1 MTRLDYLLRQYETL
15 SAVSQILGEIAGT
28 PPPFRLA
35 ETDLR
40 SQLEKQQKLIGREDP
55 GLTRRALGQI
65 GGALYEAQEQLHE
78 FDNQISVF
86 QFRTRFQQAE
96 TSRADIGVTL
106 QFMLSKL
113 NFTET
118 DFEKIDYL
126 TTRFYALSIRTG
138 GGFSFENKVRQEY
151 QQMLDYAG
159 ITKMDTPD
167 PEGLESLDYF
177 REEIASAT
185 SFQQLAANET
195 LDRFRAFKAGLEKR
209 RLHPD
214 VMVELARVNLLAG
227 ERFDQIARRA
237 SRLIENLA
245 TRLLSAGVS
254 EADELKDVETT
265 LVEEVLKDSLRDASQ
280 LNEDYRQNRQRIERL
295 ARTNDAL
302 ARASQRLGLN
312 APVIPAVALESSDA
326 VSSPA
331 AASAG
336 FTLSPAQFHEALQE
350 RLQQMT
356 SLLREK
362 PDADPA
368 SNAEV
373 ELNLGESALILQ
385 PWETAAFQKN
395 YPGLR
400 AGENSLG
407 SLLRLSVALM
417 AELRQKEELLCRSL
431 RLPHRRSNTVSS
443 AHYLTMFSR
452 RMLHELDHH
461 SRAALPPEL
470 SRQFQQTRRRLAAAC
485 TEFSAKLQECAV

>member
-35 ETDLR
+35 ESDLH
-40 SQLEKQQKLIGREDP
+40 SQLEEQQKLIGREDP
-55 GLTRRALGQI
+55 GLARRALGQI

-86 QFRTRFQQAE
+86 QFRTHFQQAE
-96 TSRADIGVTL
+96 TSRAEVGVTL

-113 NFTET
+113 NFRET

-167 PEGLESLDYF
+167 PEGLESLDFF

-237 SRLIENLA
+237 SQRIENLA
-245 TRLLSAGVS
+245 TKLLSAGVS

-265 LVEEVLKDSLRDASQ
+265 LIEEVLKGSLRDASQ

-295 ARTNDAL
+295 ARANDAL
-302 ARASQRLGLN
+302 IRAHERLGLD
-312 APVIPAVALESSDA
+312 APVIPAVAVESAD
-326 VSSPA
+326 VTPLPEA
-331 AASAG
+331 APVE
-336 FTLSPAQFHEALQE
+336 FPLSPEQFHEALQA
-350 RLQQMT
+350 RLRQMT
-356 SLLREK
+356 SLLRER

-368 SNAEV
+368 SNAEIA
-373 ELNLGESALILQ
+373 LNLGESAITLH
-385 PWETAAFQKN
+385 PWETSAFQKN

-400 AGENSLG
+400 AGETSLG

-417 AELRQKEELLCRSL
+417 AELKQNEELLCRGLS
-431 RLPHRRSNTVSS
+431 LPHRRSSAVSS

-452 RMLHELDHH
+452 RMLRELDHH

-470 SRQFQQTRRRLAAAC
+470 SRQFQQTQHRLAEAC
-485 TEFSAKLQECAV
+485 SQFSVKIQECNA